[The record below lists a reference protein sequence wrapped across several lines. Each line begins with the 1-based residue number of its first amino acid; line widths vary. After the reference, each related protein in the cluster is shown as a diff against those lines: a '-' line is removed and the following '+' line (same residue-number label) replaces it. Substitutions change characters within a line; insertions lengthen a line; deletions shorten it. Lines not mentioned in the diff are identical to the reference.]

1 MDGHYLGNGGY
12 PGRSGG
18 GFIQVR
24 GGSNFCLKKNS
35 KSKHSEFTQLI
46 SLGVFKGALLFTFME
61 FTVTKGAT
69 IPFDSSLHLQ
79 AQQVNWW

>member
-1 MDGHYLGNGGY
+1 MDTIWAMGDTLGGV
-12 PGRSGG
+12 GG